1 MCLLDK
7 DTPFVYQWGKR
18 TSTGK
23 PFIYRKKKKK
33 KRSKTWIWSVGLA
46 TQFLVK
52 WLVKKREY

>member
-7 DTPFVYQWGKR
+7 DTPPFVYQCGKK

-23 PFIYRKKKKK
+23 PFIYQKKKK
-33 KRSKTWIWSVGLA
+33 KRSKTWIWSVGLS

-52 WLVKKREY
+52 WLAKKREY